1 MKKVKNLKDF
11 IGELEMTVLPQE
23 EMLLLAA
30 GDGEGE
36 SGSNSGCNVNN
47 VEGCQT
53 NNCHGGNCIK
63 GCG

>member
-1 MKKVKNLKDF
+1 MKKVKNLIDF

-36 SGSNSGCNVNN
+36 SGNNSGCSVNN
-47 VEGCQT
+47 VDGCQI